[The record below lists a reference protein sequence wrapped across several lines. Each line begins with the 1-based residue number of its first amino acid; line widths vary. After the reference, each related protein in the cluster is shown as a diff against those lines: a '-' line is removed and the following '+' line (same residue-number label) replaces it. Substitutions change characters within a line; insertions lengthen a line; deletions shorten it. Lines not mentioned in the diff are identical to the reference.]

1 MICSFVVVFTEVH
14 RILEAIPILDE
25 LKLSLFFTSLKWMNI
40 IGRIIMKNVR
50 ICYISLFLLT
60 GLLYNLELFPFLMEQ
75 FTMTTVRQV
84 NITPRR
90 VQVKLEPSKRF
101 AIVKICDKF
110 TKNCKSK
117 LYYVIIVRQ
126 EVLCYVI
133 LIWSFLS
140 TERQNIIMD
149 ILTFIFK

>member
-75 FTMTTVRQV
+75 FTMTTFRQV

-101 AIVKICDKF
+101 AIVKICDKL

-140 TERQNIIMD
+140 TERQNIIID

>member
-1 MICSFVVVFTEVH
+1 
-14 RILEAIPILDE
+14 
-25 LKLSLFFTSLKWMNI
+25 
-40 IGRIIMKNVR
+40 MKNVR

-101 AIVKICDKF
+101 AIVKICDKL